1 MATPHVDTVIL
12 GAGLAGLSTA
22 LHLGDDYLLLE
33 REDHVGGLAH
43 TFLEAGHQFDITGHW
58 LHLRDQ
64 LVKDLMTRLLGDE
77 LVQRVRRAR
86 VFSHGVYTQYPYQ
99 ANTFGLPAE
108 VAADCVTGF
117 LKARAWDRMSTEKPQ
132 ALAEPETFADFII
145 QRLGEGIAKHFMFP
159 YNQKLWTVHP
169 REMDASWCQRFVPV
183 PSLED
188 VVLGALGRS
197 PQALGY
203 NTHFMYP
210 KTGGIARVPQ
220 AIHQALP
227 RAAELNAEVIAI
239 DLTARSLTLKDGRSF
254 AFDQLVSTAPLNHL
268 LGMIADLPDEIRAAA
283 TVLRHSTITY
293 FDVAAKGANP
303 DQPHWAYVPEPDK
316 PFYRIGSFSAVEPS
330 MAPAEQRNFY
340 VEIAHQGPELK
351 LADAE
356 SVLVRQ
362 LVEMQLIEKEDDIQ
376 FIKRRHIPVAYV
388 LPGADVEPARQ
399 KILAYLDAHKLRST
413 GRYGA
418 WVYAAMEDAI
428 IDGIE
433 TAEQLRLWRKS

>member
-1 MATPHVDTVIL
+1 MQHIDTLIL

-22 LHLGDDYLLLE
+22 MHLKDDYVLLE
-33 REDHVGGLAH
+33 REAHVGGLAH
-43 TFLEAGHQFDITGHW
+43 TFSKDGHQFDITGHW

-64 LVKDLMTRLLGDE
+64 RVKDLMQNLLGDE
-77 LVQRVRRAR
+77 LVQRRRRAR
-86 VFSHGVYTQYPYQ
+86 VYSHGVYTLYPFQ
-99 ANTFGLPAE
+99 ANTYGLPAE
-108 VAADCVTGF
+108 VAAECLTGF
-117 LKARAWDRMSTEKPQ
+117 LRARAWDRLSADKP
-132 ALAEPETFADFII
+132 EPLPQPATFADFIT
-145 QRLGEGIAKHFMFP
+145 QRLGDGIAKHFMFP

-227 RAAELNAEVIAI
+227 QPAELEADVVRI
-239 DLTARSLTLKDGRSF
+239 DLKARTAQLADGRSF
-254 AFDQLVSTAPLNHL
+254 AFKHLVNTAPLNHL
-268 LGMIADLPDEIRAAA
+268 LKMLGDLPDEISAAA
-283 TVLRHSTITY
+283 SHLRHSTITY
-293 FDVAAKGANP
+293 FDVAARGANP

-330 MAPAEQRNFY
+330 MAPSDRRNFY
-340 VEIAHQGPELK
+340 VEIAHQGPDLN

-356 SVLVRQ
+356 NKLVRQ
-362 LVEMQLIEKEDDIQ
+362 LVEMKLIEKEQDID

-399 KILAYLDAHKLRST
+399 KILNYLDRNKIHST

-418 WVYAAMEDAI
+418 WVYAAMEDAV

-433 TAEQLRLWRKS
+433 TADLIGQWRRGG